1 MFIAACMLIASSY
14 AQSNTNAFMESE
26 PKTST
31 SSPPP
36 TVYLGMSTG
45 LNNMIGIFGPQLD
58 VVLSDKFTGGTGIGI
73 SSWGL
78 KWALNLKYYPK
89 GYYQFYIKGGYSY
102 NTGLKDFE
110 VEMELI
116 SGKKQDV
123 TMDLKPVGNIFF
135 AGGYAWKIGEH
146 NKFFIEAGHAI
157 SMKNSDYYELHNKKV
172 KLSTTS
178 QNVLRLMRP
187 GGLIIA
193 VGISFAL

>member
-123 TMDLKPVGNIFF
+123 TMDLKPVGNIFLR
-135 AGGYAWKIGEH
+135 
-146 NKFFIEAGHAI
+146 EAMLG
-157 SMKNSDYYELHNKKV
+157 
-172 KLSTTS
+172 KLANTTNFLLK
-178 QNVLRLMRP
+178 QATQFL
-187 GGLIIA
+187 
-193 VGISFAL
+193 